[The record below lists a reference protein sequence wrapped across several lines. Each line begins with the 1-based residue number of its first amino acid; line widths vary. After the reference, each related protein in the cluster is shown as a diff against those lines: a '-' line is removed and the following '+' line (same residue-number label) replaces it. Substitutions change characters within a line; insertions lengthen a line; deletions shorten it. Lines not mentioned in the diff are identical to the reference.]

1 MRRTRH
7 EITSAVFVL
16 EVLVLLTLIKIAQSI
31 CIKDILSIILYLP
44 CVCSFGKGWKYLQ
57 VVNVYLL
64 SASCNTSFIEAVFFY
79 YNYMVS
85 CCYWLGF
92 PHWIS
97 FSRKHPYTSL
107 SFFTK
112 KFAWSKIL
120 SVSSFSTQFSLA
132 QTFSTYQISFKLPHC
147 HIACQCLVNN
157 LHSITHYTHE
167 GKSPDR
173 QTKGPCCHAHV
184 KAFEIWFFFLFIQCI
199 FTYFEE
205 CSSPYLCLGCFG
217 DKQEFW
223 SASCID
229 LWPLGVIRTKF
240 PLEMSP
246 LNQTLRSQQL
256 RKPSPTKEPL
266 DW

>member
-92 PHWIS
+92 RHWIS

-112 KFAWSKIL
+112 KICMKQNTFCKFIFHTIL
-120 SVSSFSTQFSLA
+120 TCSDIFYLS
-132 QTFSTYQISFKLPHC
+132 
-147 HIACQCLVNN
+147 N
-157 LHSITHYTHE
+157 
-167 GKSPDR
+167 
-173 QTKGPCCHAHV
+173 
-184 KAFEIWFFFLFIQCI
+184 FL
-199 FTYFEE
+199 
-205 CSSPYLCLGCFG
+205 
-217 DKQEFW
+217 
-223 SASCID
+223 
-229 LWPLGVIRTKF
+229 
-240 PLEMSP
+240 
-246 LNQTLRSQQL
+246 
-256 RKPSPTKEPL
+256 
-266 DW
+266 

>member
-1 MRRTRH
+1 MKLPQ
-7 EITSAVFVL
+7 SVVFVL
-16 EVLVLLTLIKIAQSI
+16 EVLVLLTLIKIVQSI
-31 CIKDILSIILYLP
+31 CIKDILSIILFLP

-64 SASCNTSFIEAVFFY
+64 SASCNTSFIETVFFY

-92 PHWIS
+92 LVEYHFLENILIHHYP
-97 FSRKHPYTSL
+97 SL
-107 SFFTK
+107 PK
-112 KFAWSKIL
+112 KFVWSKIL

-173 QTKGPCCHAHV
+173 QTKGPCCHSHV
-184 KAFEIWFFFLFIQCI
+184 KAFEIWFFFLFI
-199 FTYFEE
+199 
-205 CSSPYLCLGCFG
+205 
-217 DKQEFW
+217 
-223 SASCID
+223 
-229 LWPLGVIRTKF
+229 
-240 PLEMSP
+240 
-246 LNQTLRSQQL
+246 
-256 RKPSPTKEPL
+256 
-266 DW
+266 